1 MITRL
6 ILSNEYNT
14 TRHTGKP
21 GPKTLGP
28 WDPQVGPSS
37 ETLKWDPSSETLKWD
52 PINLYK
58 LCSNIAMM
66 TQQKYNMFFHLGRF
80 IEFSSITYIT

>member
-37 ETLKWDPSSETLKWD
+37 ETLKWDPQYFLK
-52 PINLYK
+52 K
-58 LCSNIAMM
+58 VHFMMAQVNIA
-66 TQQKYNMFFHLGRF
+66 
-80 IEFSSITYIT
+80 